1 MPSALDRL
9 KKAANMTA
17 TKKAVVLSDGTEF
30 EFWSRPLVMAER
42 DRARK
47 ETKSADPQ
55 DWLLPLLILKCLDE
69 NGQPMFKFAQA
80 DELKQEV
87 RDTDIQKIV
96 LAIIGEDAKL
106 LEAGN

>member
-17 TKKAVVLSDGTEF
+17 TKKMVVLSNGDEF
-30 EFWSRPLVMAER
+30 EFWSKPLVMAER

-80 DELKQEV
+80 DEIKNEV